1 MSDERLELEM
11 PGERPDPLERLLQAS
26 ITAAPVPP
34 IPPAQANP
42 STYASTAVPFASV
55 GSASTNI
62 PPSASST
69 TQHDRAIL
77 APLGT
82 TPGAS
87 GSKVSFLDSSSWTG
101 GSPGSRQVVSTFG
114 DEVQSSGTLLMAHGG
129 RSKYLG
135 PNASSEWLRDV
146 SAAWSLMVLS

>member
-1 MSDERLELEM
+1 M
-11 PGERPDPLERLLQAS
+11 PGERPDALERLLQPS
-26 ITAAPVPP
+26 ITAAEAPPVPST
-34 IPPAQANP
+34 QAYRP
-42 STYASTAVPFASV
+42 TYFPGAAPLVPV

-62 PPSASST
+62 PPPASST
-69 TQHDRAIL
+69 TQHDPAVL
-77 APLGT
+77 APLRT

-101 GSPGSRQVVSTFG
+101 GSPGSHQLVNTFG

-146 SAAWSLMVLS
+146 SAARSLMALS